1 MSTLMFHYDGE
12 EIAKHAYS
20 FVSKGE
26 KAMFSHQAFA

>member
-1 MSTLMFHYDGE
+1 MFHYDGE